1 MKTNQKGIVQIVL
14 VVGILLAI
22 GVIGFV
28 MYNQQQLKNE
38 SARTTSVPEAY
49 KVDYQQSSNEVTAI
63 NSSEDLTSTTNT
75 LETSNTTEIETELK
89 SLDSDLAAF

>member
-1 MKTNQKGIVQIVL
+1 MKTNQKGVIQIVL
-14 VVGILLAI
+14 VVGILIAI

-28 MYNQQQLKNE
+28 MYNQKQLKDLSSKVTN
-38 SARTTSVPEAY
+38 VPDAY
-49 KVDYQQSSNEVTAI
+49 KSDYQQSSDEVTLI
-63 NSSEDLTSTTNT
+63 NDSEDLTIVDTT